1 MLITRI
7 VRDSILDGP
16 GCRYT
21 IFVKGCNLRCG
32 WCHNPENQLP
42 EQEVITYTRFCI
54 KCGLCLSVAEGNR
67 LKDQMPIYIKNSA
80 DPRYFR
86 CAEICPSNA
95 LSFVGKEY
103 TTDWLLEDLLKYRVI
118 YKRTGGGLTISGGE
132 PLLAGDFSYQ
142 LCKMAKGS
150 GIHTVID
157 TSGTL
162 PWEVLERFLPVV
174 DLWLYDIKHTD
185 DPSVRSELNIANLRK
200 LAKYN
205 TEIWVRIPIIPGYN
219 DLKRVWTEMA
229 QIIADIGKTVTG
241 VYLLPFHPYAE
252 AKYIGLHREYEF
264 SGRREEMEVIVEQAK
279 AVFINYLPKKLL
291 SIGRTMV
298 HG

>member
-32 WCHNPENQLP
+32 WCHNPENQIP
-42 EQEVITYTRFCI
+42 EQEVITYARFCV
-54 KCGLCLSVAEGNR
+54 KCGLCLSAIDEDLR
-67 LKDQMPIYIKNSA
+67 EDQMPIRIKDSA
-80 DPRYFR
+80 DPKYFK
-86 CAEICPSNA
+86 CADVCPSNA

-103 TTDWLLEDLLKYRVI
+103 TADWLLSDLLKYRVV

-132 PLLAGDFSYQ
+132 PLLSGDFSYE
-142 LCKMAKGS
+142 LCKMAKNS
-150 GIHTVID
+150 GIHTAID

-185 DPSVRSELNIANLRK
+185 DPFVLSELNIANFQK

-205 TEIWVRIPIIPGYN
+205 REVWVRIPVIPGYN
-219 DLKRVWTEMA
+219 DNKRVWVEMA
-229 QIIADIGKTVTG
+229 QVIANIGETVTG

-252 AKYIGLHREYEF
+252 AKYIALHREYEY
-264 SGRREEMEVIVEQAK
+264 SGKREEMALIVEQAK
-279 AVFINYLPKKLL
+279 ALFINYLPEELL
-291 SIGRTMV
+291 SIGRTLLV
-298 HG
+298 G